1 MGPWDLAVIGPIV
14 GAVIVTAITAGVAS
28 VMIFRPLTSRLGEL
42 LEQMRRDRQQQSN
55 QVDPARM
62 TQLME
67 GLLDRLEGL
76 EARQDFTERVI
87 ESAGWRVEGGS
98 GLPPRLDAERPGR
111 TGGS

>member
-1 MGPWDLAVIGPIV
+1 MAEVLNGPLDASLLRAACWAHGP
-14 GAVIVTAITAGVAS
+14 G
-28 VMIFRPLTSRLGEL
+28 
-42 LEQMRRDRQQQSN
+42 LEMVVRRDRQQQSN
-55 QVDPARM
+55 QVDPTRM

-87 ESAGWRVEGGS
+87 ESAGWMAEGGA